1 MEQSTVS
8 AVGVLTRTGVCACA
22 KVCKAQS
29 LHVPV
34 PETPSE
40 SERSF
45 CHSTSS
51 FQQQLSGSH
60 GQVFMCRTHRLNIYN
75 IQDIMFNQT
84 DICVLPAGAKGPSGE
99 FMAWEGDLKL
109 QEPSSAWTQRK
120 NKDLQGEMVEQ
131 RTNTSNND
139 LQE

>member
-1 MEQSTVS
+1 MC
-8 AVGVLTRTGVCACA
+8 VCACA

-40 SERSF
+40 SERAF

-51 FQQQLSGSH
+51 FQQRSGSH
-60 GQVFMCRTHRLNIYN
+60 GQVFMCGTHRLNIYN

-84 DICVLPAGAKGPSGE
+84 EDVLLAGAKGPSGE
-99 FMAWEGDLKL
+99 FMARVEDLKL
-109 QEPSSAWTQRK
+109 QELSSVWKQRK

-139 LQE
+139 LQEYGGRLTWPFAGHRRPT